1 MVLGC
6 MWRFDFAFGLVLLF
20 LGSGASLL
28 NAANELCQVAK
39 LHEAALPISSAM
51 AINSRYSKSKTL
63 LVRNSRQIRELRERF
78 PKILSAVEKADNG
91 NS

>member
-1 MVLGC
+1 MVLAKVVFRLCFWFGSIILGE
-6 MWRFDFAFGLVLLF
+6 WREPF
-20 LGSGASLL
+20 L

-63 LVRNSRQIRELRERF
+63 LVRISRLEITRTVPQ
-78 PKILSAVEKADNG
+78 KYQLS
-91 NS
+91 